1 MIPYELAAESYLL
14 LFDLSGV
21 TETICVLD
29 AALIY
34 RIVIYFTEENSDK
47 IIKD

>member
-1 MIPYELAAESYLL
+1 MIPYELAAEIYLL
-14 LFDLSGV
+14 LFDFSGV

-34 RIVIYFTEENSDK
+34 RIVIYFKKENTNK